1 MSLAKQIA
9 EKRQADNR
17 RAIEVPEWADDG
29 APVIL
34 YVGSITAG
42 DIDKL
47 QRKHKDFL
55 NNMTMAGMVDLIILK
70 AQTKEGEKAFSL
82 EDKPILMREPV
93 NVIAGLAGQFFSDI
107 ASIEDQ
113 EKN

>member
-1 MSLAKQIA
+1 MSLAQAIA
-9 EKRQADNR
+9 DSKNTNR
-17 RAIEVPEWADDG
+17 RSIEVSDWQIGG
-29 APVIL
+29 ASVVL
-34 YVGSITAG
+34 YCGAITAG

-70 AQTKEGEKAFSL
+70 AETKDGEKAFTL
-82 EDKPILMREPV
+82 EDKPILMRESV
-93 NVIAGLAGQFFSDI
+93 SVIADLAGQMFSDVT
-107 ASIEDQ
+107 SVEDY

>member
-1 MSLAKQIA
+1 MVRLLF
-9 EKRQADNR
+9 
-17 RAIEVPEWADDG
+17 VFDG
-29 APVIL
+29 A
-34 YVGSITAG
+34 ITAG

-70 AQTKEGEKAFSL
+70 AETKDGEKAFTL
-82 EDKPILMREPV
+82 EDKPILMRESV
-93 NVIAGLAGQFFSDI
+93 NVIADLAGQMFSDV
-107 ASIEDQ
+107 ATIEDH

>member
-1 MSLAKQIA
+1 MSLAQAI
-9 EKRQADNR
+9 ADNKKANR
-17 RAIEVPEWADDG
+17 RIIEVNEWLVDG
-29 APVIL
+29 EPVIL
-34 YVGSITAG
+34 YCGSITAG

-70 AQTKEGEKAFSL
+70 AETKDGEKAFTL
-82 EDKPILMREPV
+82 EDKPILMREAV
-93 NVIAGLAGQFFSDI
+93 NVIAGVAGQMFSDVD
-107 ASIEDQ
+107 SIEEH